1 MEFSF
6 KALGGAY
13 AVACVLSA
21 ELSRRGAALA
31 ATTAELFAGRY
42 VEDTRSITVACA
54 TDGNHGRSVAW
65 GAQRFGAGCAIFVHA
80 GVSESR
86 IDAIAR
92 YGAAIHVVPGTYDDA
107 VREAADGT
115 VVEAPEGTV
124 EVDGETQHV
133 TKTPR
138 IGRIREDG
146 LIETVEEAA
155 EPVVPDPFLTGY
167 DWADGV
173 SG

>member
-1 MEFSF
+1 MS
-6 KALGGAY
+6 AQGPTDGA
-13 AVACVLSA
+13 
-21 ELSRRGAALA
+21 RRGLA
-31 ATTAELFAGRY
+31 EN
-42 VEDTRSITVACA
+42 E
-54 TDGNHGRSVAW
+54 
-65 GAQRFGAGCAIFVHA
+65 RFVRAFQ
-80 GVSESR
+80 
-86 IDAIAR
+86 DR
-92 YGAAIHVVPGTYDDA
+92 YGAGRVTSDPMEAAYTSVHLWRAMVEKAGSFDVDA

>member
-1 MEFSF
+1 
-6 KALGGAY
+6 
-13 AVACVLSA
+13 
-21 ELSRRGAALA
+21 
-31 ATTAELFAGRY
+31 
-42 VEDTRSITVACA
+42 
-54 TDGNHGRSVAW
+54 
-65 GAQRFGAGCAIFVHA
+65 
-80 GVSESR
+80 
-86 IDAIAR
+86 
-92 YGAAIHVVPGTYDDA
+92 

>member
-1 MEFSF
+1 MRCSPPIRARQL
-6 KALGGAY
+6 ALVVVGVVG
-13 AVACVLSA
+13 VV
-21 ELSRRGAALA
+21 G
-31 ATTAELFAGRY
+31 
-42 VEDTRSITVACA
+42 
-54 TDGNHGRSVAW
+54 
-65 GAQRFGAGCAIFVHA
+65 GAGCFSPDV
-80 GVSESR
+80 
-86 IDAIAR
+86 
-92 YGAAIHVVPGTYDDA
+92 DA

-155 EPVVPDPFLTGY
+155 EPVAPDPFLTGY